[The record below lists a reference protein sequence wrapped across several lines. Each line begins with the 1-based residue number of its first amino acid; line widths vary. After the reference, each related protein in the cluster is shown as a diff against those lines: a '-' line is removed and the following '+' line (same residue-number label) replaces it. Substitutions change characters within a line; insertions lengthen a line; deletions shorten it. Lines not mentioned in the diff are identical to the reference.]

1 MTMAPVTT
9 KAASSHALR
18 HRILTS
24 LTRLS
29 DRDTHAIAA
38 ADLESII
45 PTLTTTTL
53 PLFISSLSSSTSVS
67 DKSSVRST
75 SLRLLSRLAASTHL
89 NLSPHLP
96 KLVSAVVRR
105 LRDSDSAVRAACV
118 DAVASF
124 AGNVPGSF
132 TIILRTLGEALVTEQ
147 DAAAQG
153 SAAMCV
159 AAVIEVADEEEVDLA
174 MVRRMMMGK
183 WMKLLKC
190 EGFRAKSAVVGLI
203 GSAVRAFGVWD
214 AAMVDV
220 LTEFL
225 RSEDW
230 MARKAAAE
238 ALTEVARVGE
248 VEMLVELKGKC
259 LKVFE
264 ARRFDKVKAARESM
278 NRMME
283 AWKMIPDAT
292 DGESP
297 VAESKISFTDNA
309 SDGRYP
315 PGSRISSTVDSDTP
329 LLRKKPLPVRRPS
342 PSDSALKSTARNRV
356 APEISERKL
365 SPHISRKL
373 DRRKPSLR
381 KVEAGA
387 QQAAVAIARGD
398 KQSRDEDEV
407 SDNLDKENDKWNWG
421 APKRGG
427 LFSRNTEIVG
437 ATCTERGHESTVVPR
452 NGNEEACCRNHKEC
466 EGLSLIRKHLVQI
479 ENQQASLVDLLQKF
493 MASSQDGMRALETRV
508 HGLERALNDI
518 SYDLAISNAR
528 MPRTEPTRSS
538 CCLLPSPEFLR
549 SKLLKRPNDRCSTT
563 MLSFSS
569 TSPPGS
575 ARGSIVAG
583 TVTPK
588 LENERFQLRRADQF
602 IVNPLA
608 GTGADRLR
616 LAGC

>member
-1 MTMAPVTT
+1 MAPATS

-132 TIILRTLGEALVTEQ
+132 TAILRTLGEALVTEQ

-159 AAVIEVADEEEVDLA
+159 AAAIEAADEEEVDLA

-203 GSAVRAFGVWD
+203 GSAVRVFGVWD
-214 AAMVDV
+214 AATVNV

-230 MARKAAAE
+230 MGRKAAAE

-297 VAESKISFTDNA
+297 VAQSKTSFTDNA

-356 APEISERKL
+356 APEIAERKV
-365 SPHISRKL
+365 SPQIFRKL
-373 DRRKPSLR
+373 DRRKPSLH

-387 QQAAVAIARGD
+387 QQASAVAIARGD
-398 KQSRDEDEV
+398 KKSRDEDEV

-421 APKRGG
+421 APKRG

-437 ATCTERGHESTVVPR
+437 AACAEHGHESTVVPR
-452 NGNEEACCRNHKEC
+452 NGNEEICCRNHKEC
-466 EGLSLIRKHLVQI
+466 EGLSLIRKQLVQI

-493 MASSQDGMRALETRV
+493 MASSQDGMRAFETRV
-508 HGLERALNDI
+508 HGLERALDDI
-518 SYDLAISNAR
+518 SYDLAMSNAR
-528 MPRTEPTRSS
+528 MPRAEPARSS

-549 SKLLKRPNDRCSTT
+549 SKLLKRPDDRCSTT
-563 MLSFSS
+563 MLSFPS

-588 LENERFQLRRADQF
+588 LENKRFQLRRAGEF